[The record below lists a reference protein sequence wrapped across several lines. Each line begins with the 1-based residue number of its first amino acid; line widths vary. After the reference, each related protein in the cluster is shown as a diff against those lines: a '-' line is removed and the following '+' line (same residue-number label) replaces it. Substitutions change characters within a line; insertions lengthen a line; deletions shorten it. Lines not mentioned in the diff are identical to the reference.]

1 MCSERDTKI
10 DDRYLVLD
18 RDVDVHENDEDLNLQ
33 FLKKYFQ
40 VKALDQ
46 TRQQRRKEFQTRSE
60 HLQKRREA
68 LHQREIL
75 FKERII
81 R

>member
-1 MCSERDTKI
+1 MS
-10 DDRYLVLD
+10 
-18 RDVDVHENDEDLNLQ
+18 RDVDGHENDEDLNLQ

-40 VKALDQ
+40 VNTLDQ
-46 TRQQRRKEFQTRSE
+46 TLQQRRKEFQTRSE

-68 LHQREIL
+68 LHQREII

>member
-1 MCSERDTKI
+1 MRSKGETKFEICSR
-10 DDRYLVLD
+10 VS

-33 FLKKYFQ
+33 FLKKHFQ
-40 VKALDQ
+40 VNTLDQ
-46 TRQQRRKEFQTRSE
+46 TLQERRKEFQTRSE

-68 LHQREIL
+68 LHQREII